1 MLVKFAQLTEKRV
14 IHLRA
19 NMHLWSGAGNTWLLA
34 RVMLRCGVS
43 KFFRPNLDRHGRIAR
58 GVIGSLCLVAGII
71 VAGDYSLWG
80 LILVVAGLFA
90 IFEATARWCVVR
102 ACGIKT
108 KF

>member
-1 MLVKFAQLTEKRV
+1 MSQ
-14 IHLRA
+14 
-19 NMHLWSGAGNTWLLA
+19 
-34 RVMLRCGVS
+34 
-43 KFFRPNLDRHGRIAR
+43 FFRPNIQRNGRIAR

-90 IFEATARWCVVR
+90 LFEALRGWCFAR

-108 KF
+108 KM